1 MTMEPDYRPAPLAP
15 AEGPGQ
21 PPAVRL
27 PSSAQRS
34 GKVDDRPPIAR
45 RMQTTSWATFLL
57 GAGLISILGNGADNE
72 EAWYGLMAGA
82 SMGLYVLGGLTY
94 RYRFGGTIAVFAAVV
109 LLASMVSVLGLD
121 IDEEVLW
128 PILLMTGGGV
138 LLAKAAAAKY
148 D

>member
-1 MTMEPDYRPAPLAP
+1 MTVEPSYRAPTLP
-15 AEGPGQ
+15 PTEGRLDQ
-21 PPAVRL
+21 PPAVL
-27 PSSAQRS
+27 PPR
-34 GKVDDRPPIAR
+34 GDKRKVDDRPPIAR

-57 GAGLISILGNGADNE
+57 GAGLISILGNGTENE
-72 EAWYGLMAGA
+72 DAWYGLMAGA

-128 PILLMTGGGV
+128 PILMMTGGGV
-138 LLAKAAAAKY
+138 LLAKAVAAKY